1 MNIPEIIEK
10 LSENPSPSG
19 FEHNASKRIAAIMER
34 YLEIVSV
41 DKLGNVIGIRP
52 CGKKKAKCL
61 LFDAHLD
68 EIGLVVTG
76 EKNGFL
82 TFSNI
87 GGVDPRILPATCV
100 TVLSDPP
107 RKGVI
112 TSAPPHLQTAEE
124 AKNTVPMDELF
135 IDIGADEGEC
145 NIPVGTPV
153 VFDTGIAYLAGKNIS
168 ARALDDRASL
178 AAILRAIELLK
189 SKKLGIDIVVVASCQ
204 EELGC
209 RGASAAGYAVNPD
222 FAIVVDVTHATT
234 PGVDKSL
241 SFTAGSGA
249 AIGVGANMTRKV
261 SDALIAIAKD
271 KKIPH
276 TIEVSPGHSG
286 TNAYTVQ
293 ILREGIATG
302 LLSIPLKYMHT
313 PVETVKEK
321 DIEAVAKLLA
331 EFAQHLSQG
340 GGKL

>member
-1 MNIPEIIEK
+1 MNIPEIIRK

-34 YLEIVSV
+34 YLDTVSV
-41 DKLGNVIGIRP
+41 DAFGNVIGRRP
-52 CGKKKAKCL
+52 CGKKGAKCL

-68 EIGLVVTG
+68 EIGLIVTG
-76 EKNGFL
+76 EKKGFL

-87 GGVDPRILPATCV
+87 GGVDPRILPATSV
-100 TVLSDPP
+100 TVLCDPP
-107 RKGVI
+107 ISGVI
-112 TSAPPHLQTAEE
+112 TSAPPHLQSA
-124 AKNTVPMDELF
+124 DEKDKAISPENLY
-135 IDIGADEGEC
+135 IDIGAEEGEC
-145 NIPVGTPV
+145 KVPVGTPV
-153 VFDTGIAYLAGKNIS
+153 VFDTGVALLSGKNIS

-178 AAILRAIELLK
+178 VAILRAIELLK
-189 SKKLGIDIVVVASCQ
+189 GKKLGVDIVVVASTQ

-209 RGASAAGYAVNPD
+209 RGASVAGYTVNPD
-222 FAIVVDVTHATT
+222 YAIVVDVTHATT

-261 SDALIAIAKD
+261 SDALLSVAKD

-276 TIEVSPGHSG
+276 TVEVSPGHSG
-286 TNAYTVQ
+286 TNAWTVQ

-321 DIEAVAKLLA
+321 DIEAVAKLLC
-331 EFAQHLSQG
+331 EFAQYLSSG